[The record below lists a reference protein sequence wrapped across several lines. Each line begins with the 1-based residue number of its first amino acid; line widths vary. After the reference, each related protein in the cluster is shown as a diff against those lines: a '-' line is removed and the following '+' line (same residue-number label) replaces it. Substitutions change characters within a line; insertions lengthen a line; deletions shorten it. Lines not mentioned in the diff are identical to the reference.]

1 MSKTLLWLLGLIA
14 FAVLGY
20 FCIYGHRFQ
29 LQADVNDRTAAALKQ
44 AGFGAEVKTDGRDI
58 ILTGT
63 VPTEEAK
70 RRAGELAY
78 ATWGVNSV
86 DNRLVVEQ
94 VKAPTPVQ
102 VAAKSC
108 QTKFNELLGGQ
119 KIEFLTASSQINA
132 GSYKLLD
139 SLALVAK
146 ECPEAK
152 VQIAGHTDNRGGE
165 DYNQKLSQQRAAS
178 VVTYLAKKG
187 MAAARLSAVGFGFK
201 KPIANND
208 TPDGMQKNRRIEFNV
223 EGI

>member
-1 MSKTLLWLLGLIA
+1 METTLLHKMLASKIPTA
-14 FAVLGY
+14 RMTFFFA
-20 FCIYGHRFQ
+20 
-29 LQADVNDRTAAALKQ
+29 
-44 AGFGAEVKTDGRDI
+44 
-58 ILTGT
+58 
-63 VPTEEAK
+63 
-70 RRAGELAY
+70 
-78 ATWGVNSV
+78 
-86 DNRLVVEQ
+86 
-94 VKAPTPVQ
+94 
-102 VAAKSC
+102 
-108 QTKFNELLGGQ
+108 
-119 KIEFLTASSQINA
+119 QINA